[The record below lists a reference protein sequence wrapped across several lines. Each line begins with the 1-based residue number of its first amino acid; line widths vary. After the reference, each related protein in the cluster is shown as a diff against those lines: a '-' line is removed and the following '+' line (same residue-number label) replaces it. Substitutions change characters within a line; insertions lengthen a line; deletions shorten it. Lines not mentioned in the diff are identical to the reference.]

1 MISIST
7 SLSGFDDMKSFTRLY
22 GLLEALRSRAL
33 NVIHIVRNVQRLVMV
48 DAFGFLKSRNS

>member
-1 MISIST
+1 
-7 SLSGFDDMKSFTRLY
+7 MKSFTRLY